1 MLATSR
7 EPLHV
12 DGEHQIAVAPLT
24 VTDASVLFVERARAV
39 QPHAASGADR
49 EHIATLVHHLD
60 RLPLAIELAAAR
72 TKTLPVLEIISRLDD
87 RFRLLRQTSRGAPD
101 RHDGLEAAIAWSYD
115 MLFAD
120 ERRTFRELSVCPGGI
135 TVDLAERLCGP
146 DALDL
151 ASRLVDRSLL
161 VADTSGA
168 AVRFTM
174 LESLRAYG
182 LARLEECSET
192 ESARAGHLS
201 WCVELAITAHRET
214 RGPAQLVWLARL
226 DQEHDNLR
234 AALGHAVA
242 HDPALALRLVG
253 ELVLPWWFRGRRQ
266 EIREWVD
273 AALAAAGTVRTPGR
287 ARVLAW
293 SGLVAE
299 PGPVIGGSA
308 AAHRSELALAEARG
322 REALTIDEENGDAE
336 ATAYDCLLLMSTL
349 TRQTSMGES
358 PTPPDAASLF
368 ARGQESFDRLGDD
381 FGSGVI
387 RIVDAMLAIADGDLA
402 RADARVEAASTFV
415 DRLGERFST
424 SRLAYVRGM
433 LEALAGSPRTA
444 YGHIEHSLRLANE
457 LGIHHAVTA
466 QARLLVHL
474 AERSGEDG
482 LAAQWRSFVEGR
494 GAGWTHYD
502 ASVMAS
508 AYTRVGMRARAHRQL
523 ARAESAHRAA
533 LDWYR
538 AAGLSE
544 GVALSESS
552 LGFLALDRHDEAS
565 ATVHHRA
572 AVDAAVES
580 RDDACVAL
588 ALEGAAVL
596 ATRAGDSARAAQLLG
611 AARTS
616 RADTVASTATHRGD
630 IDDVEE
636 RLQAELGPEH
646 LARLMELG
654 ARLERRAVLAMARS
668 G

>member
-1 MLATSR
+1 M
-7 EPLHV
+7 
-12 DGEHQIAVAPLT
+12 
-24 VTDASVLFVERARAV
+24 
-39 QPHAASGADR
+39 
-49 EHIATLVHHLD
+49 
-60 RLPLAIELAAAR
+60 
-72 TKTLPVLEIISRLDD
+72 
-87 RFRLLRQTSRGAPD
+87 
-101 RHDGLEAAIAWSYD
+101 
-115 MLFAD
+115 
-120 ERRTFRELSVCPGGI
+120 
-135 TVDLAERLCGP
+135 
-146 DALDL
+146 
-151 ASRLVDRSLL
+151 
-161 VADTSGA
+161 
-168 AVRFTM
+168 
-174 LESLRAYG
+174 
-182 LARLEECSET
+182 
-192 ESARAGHLS
+192 
-201 WCVELAITAHRET
+201 
-214 RGPAQLVWLARL
+214 
-226 DQEHDNLR
+226 
-234 AALGHAVA
+234 
-242 HDPALALRLVG
+242 
-253 ELVLPWWFRGRRQ
+253 LPWWFRGRRQ

-273 AALAAAGTVRTPGR
+273 AALAAAGAVRSPGR

-299 PGPVIGGSA
+299 PGPAPGGSNTDP
-308 AAHRSELALAEARG
+308 RVELELAESRG
-322 REALTIDEENGDAE
+322 REALAIDAENGDAE
-336 ATAYDCLLLMSTL
+336 ATAYDCMLLLSTL
-349 TRQTSMGES
+349 TRRTSMGES
-358 PTPPDAASLF
+358 PTPPDAAALY
-368 ARGQESFDRLGDD
+368 ARGQELFDRLGDD

-387 RIVDAMLAIADGDLA
+387 RITDAMLAIADGDLA
-402 RADARVEAASTFV
+402 RADARVEAASPFV
-415 DRLGERFST
+415 DRLGGERFST
-424 SRLAYVRGM
+424 SRLEYVRGM
-433 LEALAGSPRTA
+433 LEALAGAPRAA

-508 AYTRVGMRARAHRQL
+508 AYTRVGVRARAHRQL
-523 ARAESAHRAA
+523 ARAEAAHRAA

-552 LGFLALDRHDEAS
+552 LGFLALDRRDEAS
-565 ATVHHRA
+565 ATRHHRA

-616 RADTVASTATHRGD
+616 RADTVESTASHRDD

-636 RLQAELGPEH
+636 RLQNELGPEH